1 MQVSNAIKFIILT
14 EIIFPT
20 LLLVFGI
27 YHGVMQVFYRS
38 GIIKAESFLGIDYYQ
53 GLTLHGV
60 INVIVYT
67 TIFIVGFS
75 NAIVA
80 YSLKKPLR
88 EKVQWIALG
97 MMVIGTLMAAWAMF
111 TGRATVLYTFY
122 PPLIAHWTF
131 YLGAVLLVLGSLVP
145 FFFDWIPSAIQW
157 KRENPDQKLPL
168 AVFGTFVNFIL
179 WTIMIVPVAIEILF
193 QLLPLSLGL
202 VDEINP
208 LLARTLFWFFGHP
221 VVYFWLLPAYVALYT
236 ILPKIVSEKGKLYSD
251 PAARLAFILFLI
263 FSLPVGLHH
272 QFTDPGIT
280 NTWKLIHAL
289 FTFGVALP
297 SMITAFTVATSL
309 EYSVKAE
316 HPELK
321 NSKFYW
327 WTFLPFMRLEGNKW
341 MFSYFF
347 AGLVLFFIGGITGI
361 VNASYNVNLVVHNTA
376 YVPGHFHTTVGGL
389 VLLVFFA
396 LSLYMVSKL
405 RGSEVKLKGLAVLAP
420 YFWMQGMFMFSYAMM
435 VGGVVVGFPR
445 RTNAGLTYLNPDSPL
460 YRPEWTGYAQLAAV
474 GGVLLAIGFA
484 FYFASLIATA
494 LAPKVRESTLEF
506 PIADAYH
513 DAPAPL
519 LNNLKT
525 WTVAAIILAVLS
537 YIPPLYDAS
546 VRGVFFKSPAYNE
559 KFPMPL
565 KQLQGAE
572 KKEEKKELS
581 KAEGGITQK

>member
-1 MQVSNAIKFIILT
+1 MQVSPAIRTIILT
-14 EIIFPT
+14 EIIFPI

-27 YHGVMQVFYRS
+27 YHGVMQVLYRA

-60 INVIVYT
+60 INVIVFT

-75 NAIVA
+75 NALVM
-80 YSLKKPLR
+80 YTLKKPLR

-157 KRENPDQKLPL
+157 KRENPGEKLPL

-179 WTIMIVPVAIEILF
+179 WTIMIVPVAVEILF
-193 QLLPLSLGL
+193 QLLPLSLGW

-251 PAARLAFILFLI
+251 VGARLAFILFLL

-297 SMITAFTVATSL
+297 SMITAFTVAASL

-327 WTFLPFMRLEGNKW
+327 WTFLPYLRLEGNKW
-341 MFSYFF
+341 LFPYFF
-347 AGLVLFFIGGITGI
+347 AGLVLFFFGGITGI
-361 VNASYNVNLVVHNTA
+361 INASYNLNLVVHNTA

-389 VLLVFFA
+389 VLLVFLGMA
-396 LSLYMVSKL
+396 IYMTSKL
-405 RGSEVKLKGLAVLAP
+405 RGTEVKLKGLAAIAP

-435 VGGVVVGFPR
+435 VGGVLEGFPR
-445 RTNAGLTYLNPDSPL
+445 RTNTGLTYLNPDSPY
-460 YRPEWTGYAQLAAV
+460 YRPEWVGYAQLSVV
-474 GGVLLAIGFA
+474 GGFLLAIGFA
-484 FYFASLIATA
+484 FSFASLIATL
-494 LAPKVRESTLEF
+494 LAPKVRESVIEF

-513 DAPAPL
+513 DEPAPL
-519 LNNLKT
+519 LNNLRT
-525 WTVAAIILAVLS
+525 WTVAAILLAILS

-546 VRGVFFKSPAYNE
+546 VRGVFFNSPAYNE
-559 KFPMPL
+559 KFPVPL
-565 KQLQGAE
+565 KQMQPSEHKIKEKAE
-572 KKEEKKELS
+572 KETKEVAKK
-581 KAEGGITQK
+581 

>member
-1 MQVSNAIKFIILT
+1 MRVEGAIRFIILS
-14 EIIFPT
+14 EIVFPL

-27 YHGVMQVFYRS
+27 YHGVMQVLYRA
-38 GIIKAESFLGIDYYQ
+38 GIIKADSFLGIDYYQ

-60 INVIVYT
+60 INVIVFT

-75 NAIVA
+75 NALVMYA
-80 YSLKKPLR
+80 LGKPLR
-88 EKVQWIALG
+88 EKVQWISWF
-97 MMVIGTLMAAWAMF
+97 MMIGGTLMAAWAMF

-145 FFFDWIPSAIQW
+145 FFFDWIPNAIAW
-157 KRENPDQKLPL
+157 KRENPDKKLPL

-179 WTIMIVPVAIEILF
+179 WTIMIVPVAVEILF
-193 QLLPLSLGL
+193 QLLPLSLGI
-202 VDEINP
+202 VDDINP

-297 SMITAFTVATSL
+297 SMITAFTVAASL

-327 WTFLPFMRLEGNKW
+327 WTYLPYMRMEGLKW
-341 MFSYFF
+341 LFPYFF
-347 AGLVLFFIGGITGI
+347 SGLVLFFIGGITGI
-361 VNASYNVNLVVHNTA
+361 INASYNVNLVVH
-376 YVPGHFHTTVGGL
+376 
-389 VLLVFFA
+389 
-396 LSLYMVSKL
+396 
-405 RGSEVKLKGLAVLAP
+405 
-420 YFWMQGMFMFSYAMM
+420 
-435 VGGVVVGFPR
+435 
-445 RTNAGLTYLNPDSPL
+445 
-460 YRPEWTGYAQLAAV
+460 
-474 GGVLLAIGFA
+474 
-484 FYFASLIATA
+484 
-494 LAPKVRESTLEF
+494 
-506 PIADAYH
+506 
-513 DAPAPL
+513 
-519 LNNLKT
+519 
-525 WTVAAIILAVLS
+525 
-537 YIPPLYDAS
+537 
-546 VRGVFFKSPAYNE
+546 
-559 KFPMPL
+559 
-565 KQLQGAE
+565 
-572 KKEEKKELS
+572 
-581 KAEGGITQK
+581 

>member
-1 MQVSNAIKFIILT
+1 MRVEGAIRFIILS
-14 EIIFPT
+14 EIVVPM

-27 YHGVMQVFYRS
+27 YHGVMQVLYRA
-38 GIIKAESFLGIDYYQ
+38 GVIKADSFLGIDYYQ

-60 INVIVYT
+60 INAIVFT

-75 NAIVA
+75 NALVMYA
-80 YSLKKPLR
+80 LKKPLR
-88 EKVQWIALG
+88 PKVQWIAWL
-97 MMVIGTLMAAWAMF
+97 MMIGGTLMAAWAMF

-145 FFFDWIPSAIQW
+145 FFFDWIPNAIAW
-157 KRENPDQKLPL
+157 KRENPDQKIPL

-179 WTIMIVPVAIEILF
+179 WTIMIVPVAVEILF

-251 PAARLAFILFLI
+251 PAARLAFVLFLI

-297 SMITAFTVATSL
+297 SMITAFTVAASL
-309 EYSVKAE
+309 EYSVKVE

-327 WTFLPFMRLEGNKW
+327 WTFLPYFKMEGLKW
-341 MFSYFF
+341 LFPFFFS
-347 AGLVLFFIGGITGI
+347 GLILFFIGGITGI
-361 VNASYNVNLVVHNTA
+361 INASYNVNLVVHNTA

-389 VLLVFFA
+389 VLMVFFGMA
-396 LSLYMVSKL
+396 LYMIAKL
-405 RGSEVKLKGLAVLAP
+405 RGTEVKFKGLAMLSPYLWLAGQ
-420 YFWMQGMFMFSYAMM
+420 MIFSNAMM
-435 VGGVVVGFPR
+435 IGGLLEGWPR
-445 RTNAGLTYLNPDSPL
+445 RTNSGLTYLNPDSPM
-460 YRPEWTGYAQLAAV
+460 YRPDWEGYALFSV
-474 GGVLLAIGFA
+474 IGGVIMGIAFLVYLVPFFATLLAP
-484 FYFASLIATA
+484 ST
-494 LAPKVRESTLEF
+494 KESTVEF
-506 PIADAYH
+506 PLAEAYH
-513 DAPAPL
+513 DEPAPL
-519 LNNLKT
+519 LNNLRT
-525 WTVAAIILAVLS
+525 WTVAAIVLAVLS
-537 YIPPLYDAS
+537 YIPPLYDAT
-546 VRGVFFKSPAYNE
+546 VRGVFFKSPAYIE

-565 KQLQGAE
+565 KQLQQSKTEEDE
-572 KKEEKKELS
+572 KEVVKK
-581 KAEGGITQK
+581 

>member
-1 MQVSNAIKFIILT
+1 MQVSPAIRTIILT
-14 EIIFPT
+14 EIIFPI

-27 YHGVMQVFYRS
+27 YHGVMQVLYRA
-38 GIIKAESFLGIDYYQ
+38 GIIKAESFLGINYYQ

-60 INVIVYT
+60 INAIVFT

-75 NAIVA
+75 NALIM
-80 YSLKKPLR
+80 YTLRKPLR
-88 EKVQWIALG
+88 ETVQWISLG

-111 TGRATVLYTFY
+111 TGKATVLYTFY

-131 YLGAVLLVLGSLVP
+131 YVGAVLLVLGSLVP

-157 KRENPDQKLPL
+157 KRENPGQKLPL

-179 WTIMIVPVAIEILF
+179 WTIMIIPVAVEILF

-221 VVYFWLLPAYVALYT
+221 VVYFWLLPAYIALYT

-251 PAARLAFILFLI
+251 VGARLAFILFLI

-272 QFTDPGIT
+272 QYTDPGIT

-297 SMITAFTVATSL
+297 SMITAFTVAASL

-316 HPELK
+316 RPELK

-327 WTFLPFMRLEGNKW
+327 WTFLPFLRLEGDKW
-341 MFSYFF
+341 LFPYFF
-347 AGLVLFFIGGITGI
+347 AGLVLFFFGGITGI
-361 VNASYNVNLVVHNTA
+361 VNASYNLNLVVHNTA
-376 YVPGHFHTTVGGL
+376 FVPGHFHTTVGGL
-389 VLLVFFA
+389 VTLVFLGMA
-396 LSLYMVSKL
+396 IYMTSKL
-405 RGSEVKLKGLAVLAP
+405 RGTDVKLKGLAAIAP
-420 YFWMQGMFMFSYAMM
+420 YFYMQGMFIFSYAMM
-435 VGGVVVGFPR
+435 TAGLIQGFPR
-445 RTNAGLTYLNPDSPL
+445 RTNTGLTYLNPDSPY
-460 YRPEWTGYAQLAAV
+460 YRPEWVGYAQLSV
-474 GGVLLAIGFA
+474 IGGFLIAIGFA
-484 FYFASLIATA
+484 FSFASLIATL
-494 LAPKVRESTLEF
+494 LAPKVRESVVEF

-513 DAPAPL
+513 DEPAPV
-519 LNNLKT
+519 LNNLRA
-525 WTVAAIILAVLS
+525 WTVAAILLTIIS
-537 YIPPLYDAS
+537 YIPPLYDAA

-559 KFPMPL
+559 KYPVPIKEMQPSERET
-565 KQLQGAE
+565 KEKAE
-572 KKEEKKELS
+572 KETKKVV
-581 KAEGGITQK
+581 KK